1 MLGRV
6 GSGHTRVSHEHA
18 LGGYHRVMVTIEA
31 DHGGE
36 AMSSIVVMEGEIVL
50 PETASEGGGHAH

>member
-1 MLGRV
+1 
-6 GSGHTRVSHEHA
+6 
-18 LGGYHRVMVTIEA
+18 MVTIEA